1 VPHLAFSITVPHPVV
16 IKIPLV
22 YPVAE
27 NDGEFAQFMGLW
39 IDLKKK
45 DGTIP
50 ELYNH
55 WILGSDASPPRQR
68 SSIIRNVLHWVD

>member
-1 VPHLAFSITVPHPVV
+1 
-16 IKIPLV
+16 
-22 YPVAE
+22 VAE